1 MKKNYFLLIAFIFAI
16 HLSKAQDTA
25 SKAVANL
32 QTTTQAIVTLNK
44 NLQTPGFIKFPMRNP
59 YRLEGNTIKA
69 KVNSFLNTYK
79 SIYKISAIDASLKDG
94 VDFLVFL

>member
-1 MKKNYFLLIAFIFAI
+1 MKKNYLLLFSFIFTI
-16 HLSKAQDTA
+16 HISTAQDTA

-32 QTTTQAIVTLNK
+32 EAKTQAIVTLNK

-59 YRLEGNTIKA
+59 YQLEGNTIKA

-79 SIYKISAIDASLKDG
+79 SI
-94 VDFLVFL
+94 V